1 MQKGPA
7 EGVRS
12 DLGRQIQ
19 IWWLGSKGVAVL
31 IRAVRSGSNGSRRL
45 GALGGGATGGARRRC
60 AEARRSR
67 WIGRYR
73 GSFGLR
79 FGAKEGARHE

>member
-31 IRAVRSGSNGSRRL
+31 IRAVRSGSNGSRGL
-45 GALGGGATGGARRRC
+45 GALGGGAARRL
-60 AEARRSR
+60 A
-67 WIGRYR
+67 GV
-73 GSFGLR
+73 GGL
-79 FGAKEGARHE
+79 GATEGLLA